1 MFLKLVG
8 ITAVSE
14 NRVAAA
20 GMGEAAAGS
29 IILDWRAYACSN
41 ADNLLTADP
50 IQSAGGIL
58 SHLPVSKQSEPL
70 SAVSMYM
77 RLTVYGLGL
86 IVTRAH
92 AAC

>member
-50 IQSAGGIL
+50 ILSAGGVL

-70 SAVSMYM
+70 SAC
-77 RLTVYGLGL
+77 TCVYGLGL